1 MMKRLLLF
9 ITTAAVC
16 SAADDI
22 TNHGKQ
28 VLRHPDAAVQA
39 QAKRYSQ
46 GLCSMA
52 DVLKAEETYLLR
64 NIQDASSQDFVRLG
78 RQLLSNYKV
87 QLHLAEII
95 SDEKA
100 ALQIQQKMHELEA
113 RVLQAEQQCS
123 A

>member
-1 MMKRLLLF
+1 MMKHILLF
-9 ITTAAVC
+9 LTTAAVC

-28 VLRHPDAAVQA
+28 VLQHPDAGVQQ

-52 DVLKAEETYLLR
+52 DVLKAEEAYLLR
-64 NIQDASSQDFVRLG
+64 NMQGASSSEFVRLG
-78 RQLLSNYKV
+78 RQLISNYKV
-87 QLHLAEII
+87 QLHLAEMI

-113 RVLQAEQQCS
+113 HVLQVE
-123 A
+123 

>member
-1 MMKRLLLF
+1 MMKHILLF
-9 ITTAAVC
+9 LTTAAVC

-28 VLRHPDAAVQA
+28 VLKHPDAGVQQ

-64 NIQDASSQDFVRLG
+64 NMQSASGNDFVSLG
-78 RQLLSNYKV
+78 RKLISNFKV
-87 QLHLAEII
+87 QLHLAELI
-95 SDEKA
+95 SDEKS
-100 ALQIQQKMHELEA
+100 ALQIQQKMYELEA
-113 RVLQAEQQCS
+113 RVLRAE
-123 A
+123 